1 MGLFGDSSGS
11 QVNVGKYINQ
21 IGGAAQNLYN
31 QKQGF
36 NAPKFQTYTPM
47 SSQTQGAL
55 SGMYG
60 QAQDAGPLS
69 GFANRMSGDY
79 QNLLSG
85 SDNAAFG
92 QAVQGQSDQMMNDIQ
107 RQFGGAGRLGS
118 AADTGALSQQ
128 LGNFR
133 SQALANNW
141 NQNIANQRGIL
152 GDMSQNLPAAWQAQ
166 MMPYQAQLGVGQA
179 YDAQAQKALQARLDK
194 FNTIQQAPWNRLGAY
209 AGVLSG
215 VGNTATQA
223 GLVKPPSN
231 PLGGLLGGGL
241 MGGQIGNSMG
251 GYGGIG
257 AGLGALGGL
266 LAGL

>member
-1 MGLFGDSSGS
+1 MSLFGGSS
-11 QVNVGKYINQ
+11 QVDIGKYINN
-21 IGGAAQNLYN
+21 IGSDAQSLYKSGA
-31 QKQGF
+31 GF
-36 NAPKFQTYTPM
+36 KAPNFQAYTPM

-60 QAQDAGPLS
+60 QAQNAGPLS
-69 GFANRMSGDY
+69 GFADRMNTDY
-79 QNLLSG
+79 QGLLSG
-85 SDNAAFG
+85 SSNAAFG
-92 QAVQGQSDQMMNDIQ
+92 QAVQSQSDQMLNDIQ
-107 RQFGGAGRLGS
+107 RQFGGMGRLGS
-118 AADTGALSQQ
+118 AADTGALTTQ

-133 SQALANNW
+133 SQALASNW

-179 YDAQAQKALQARLDK
+179 YDAQAQKALQARIDK
-194 FNTIQQAPWNRLGAY
+194 FNTNQQSGWNRLGAY
-209 AGVLSG
+209 SGILSG

-241 MGGQIGNSMG
+241 MGGQLGNSMG